1 MTLIDSQTRT
11 QPQVEQKPAAT
22 PAQSKAEKPAKAQ
35 PKRVLEAK
43 VEAQPKLQPLGED
56 DVASKS
62 TEFLGNQ
69 KVRDTF
75 SFAFSKG
82 GPRYVK
88 TVDFDF
94 SDCTPEELLNLA
106 LKSARIDWQ
115 AKLRAAGE
123 KSLDVQAFT
132 KCNVKLDILSAERA
146 VVDPKVRAVRG
157 LMAELEINE
166 AEAIAILEA
175 ARRNKK

>member
-1 MTLIDSQTRT
+1 MTLVENQTQV
-11 QPQVEQKPAAT
+11 QPQVEQTTKQP
-22 PAQSKAEKPAKAQ
+22 KAEKPAAKPAA
-35 PKRVLEAK
+35 KRVLEAK
-43 VEAQPKLQPLGED
+43 AAEPAKLAPLGED

-75 SFAFSKG
+75 SFAFTKG

-88 TVDFDF
+88 TVEFDF
-94 SDCTPEELLNLA
+94 ADCTPEELLNLA

-115 AKLRAAGE
+115 SKLRAAGE
-123 KSLDVQAFT
+123 KALELTAFV

-146 VVDPKVRAVRG
+146 IADPKVRAVRG
-157 LMAELEINE
+157 LMAELDISE
-166 AEAIAILEA
+166 AEATAIIEA

>member
-1 MTLIDSQTRT
+1 MTLIENQAQT
-11 QPQVEQKPAAT
+11 QPQVEPNQKQP
-22 PAQSKAEKPAKAQ
+22 KAEAAAKRQ
-35 PKRVLEAK
+35 PKVLQAK
-43 VEAQPKLQPLGED
+43 DEPKARLQPLGED
-56 DVASKS
+56 EVASKS

-123 KSLDVQAFT
+123 KALDLQAFT

-157 LMAELEINE
+157 LMAELDISE
-166 AEAIAILEA
+166 AEATAIIEA